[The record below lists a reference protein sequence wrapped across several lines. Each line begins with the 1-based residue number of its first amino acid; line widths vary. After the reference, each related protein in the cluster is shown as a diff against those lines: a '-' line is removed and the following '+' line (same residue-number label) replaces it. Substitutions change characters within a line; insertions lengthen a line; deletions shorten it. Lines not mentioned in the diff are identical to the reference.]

1 VSEVHGSTRPGRIAF
16 AVIRRDPPE
25 VFVAEDEFVLTRLL
39 ALNVVATSRP
49 ESLPSREVVEDIR
62 TCLLEERWG
71 DAVVRWLE
79 CTDEAIDAYPDEEI
93 WTEAR
98 LDGERASLEV
108 RMAPLFED

>member
-1 VSEVHGSTRPGRIAF
+1 MSEIHGSTRPGRIAF

-25 VFVAEDEFVLTRLL
+25 VFVAEDEYVLTRLL
-39 ALNVVATSRP
+39 ALNVVAASHP
-49 ESLPSREVVEDIR
+49 ESLPSPEIVDDLRN
-62 TCLLEERWG
+62 CLLEERWG

-98 LDGERASLEV
+98 LNAERASLEV
-108 RMAPLFED
+108 RMAPLFKD